1 MASIFMRI
9 DGNDTIKGSA
19 TVTDIG
25 GKKGFFALDSL
36 SWSAMR
42 NVTVDIG
49 NSDNSDGGMVALGE
63 IQCSKQLDGASPFLT
78 TFLFSPGDTGKTVE
92 IVFTKP
98 NRAGKGLIPYL
109 IFTIE
114 NARISNYSISG
125 SDGTQPNESFAMTY
139 STIAQTYYVEA
150 EGGKVEKSAEVAFDT
165 KIAELTSQA
174 DLK

>member
-1 MASIFMRI
+1 MASIYMRI

-42 NVTVDIG
+42 NVSVDIG
-49 NSDNSDGGMVALGE
+49 NADNGDGGMVALGE
-63 IQCSKQLDGASPFLT
+63 IQCFLT
-78 TFLFSPGDTGKTVE
+78 TFLFAPGETGKTVE

-109 IFTIE
+109 IVTTE
-114 NARISNYSISG
+114 NSRISQYSVSG
-125 SDGTQPNESFAMTY
+125 NDGTQPNESFSMTY
-139 STIAQTYYVEA
+139 STIAQTYYVES
-150 EGGKVEKSAEVAFDT
+150 EGGKVEKSAEVTFDT
-165 KIAELTSQA
+165 QIAELTSQA

>member
-1 MASIFMRI
+1 MASIYMRI

-25 GKKGFFALDSL
+25 GKKGFFALDSM

-49 NSDNSDGGMVALGE
+49 NADNNDGGMVALGE
-63 IQCSKQLDGASPFLT
+63 IQCSKQLDGASPYIT
-78 TFLFSPGDTGKTVE
+78 TFLYAPGEAGKKIE

-109 IFTIE
+109 IVTLE
-114 NARISNYSISG
+114 NARISSYSISG
-125 SDGTQPNESFAMTY
+125 SDGSQPGENFAMTY
-139 STIAQTYYVEA
+139 STHAQTYYVEA
-150 EGGKVEKSAEVAFDT
+150 EGGKVEKAAEVTFDTTSAE
-165 KIAELTSQA
+165 ITSQA

>member
-19 TVTDIG
+19 TVADIG
-25 GKKGFFALDSL
+25 GKKGFFAIDSM

-42 NVTVDIG
+42 NVSVDIG

-78 TFLFSPGDTGKTVE
+78 TFLFSPGETGKKIE

-98 NRAGKGLIPYL
+98 SRSGKGLVPYL
-109 IFTIE
+109 IVTLE
-114 NARISNYSISG
+114 NARISSYSIAG
-125 SDGTQPNESFAMTY
+125 SDGSQPSENYSMTY
-139 STIAQTYYVEA
+139 ATISQTYYVEA
-150 EGGKVEKSAEVAFDT
+150 EGGKIEKAAEVAFNT
-165 KIAELTSQA
+165 QTAEITSQA

>member
-1 MASIFMRI
+1 MASIYMRI

-36 SWSAMR
+36 AWSGVR

-49 NSDNSDGGMVALGE
+49 NADNSDGGMVALGDV
-63 IQCSKQLDGASPFLT
+63 QCSKQLDGASPFLT
-78 TFLFSPGDTGKTVE
+78 TFLFAPGEEGKKIE

-98 NRAGKGLIPYL
+98 NRAGKGLVPYL
-109 IFTIE
+109 IITLE
-114 NARISNYSISG
+114 NARISSYNISG
-125 SDGTQPNESFAMTY
+125 GDGNQPSETFAMTY
-139 STIAQTYYVEA
+139 ATIAQTYYVES
-150 EGGKVEKSAEVAFDT
+150 EGGKVEKAAEVTFDT
-165 KIAELTSQA
+165 TIAELTSQA

>member
-1 MASIFMRI
+1 MASIYMRI

-19 TVTDIG
+19 TVAEIG

-49 NSDNSDGGMVALGE
+49 NADNSDGGMVALGE
-63 IQCSKQLDGASPFLT
+63 VQCSKQLDGASPFLT

-98 NRAGKGLIPYL
+98 NRGGKGLIPYL
-109 IFTIE
+109 IISIE
-114 NARISNYSISG
+114 NSRISNYSVSG
-125 SDGTQPNESFAMTY
+125 SDGIQPSENFAMTY
-139 STIAQTYYVEA
+139 STIAHTYYVES
-150 EGGKVEKSAEVAFDT
+150 EGGKVDKAAEVAFDT
-165 KIAELTSQA
+165 QVAELTSQA

>member
-1 MASIFMRI
+1 MASIYMRI

-25 GKKGFFALDSL
+25 GKKGFFALDSM

-42 NVTVDIG
+42 NVSVDIG
-49 NSDNSDGGMVALGE
+49 NSDNNDGGMVALGE
-63 IQCSKQLDGASPFLT
+63 IQCSKQLDGASPFIT
-78 TFLFSPGDTGKTVE
+78 TFLYAPGETGKKIE

-109 IFTIE
+109 IVTLE
-114 NARISNYSISG
+114 NARISSYSISG
-125 SDGTQPNESFAMTY
+125 SDGSQPGENFAMTY
-139 STIAQTYYVEA
+139 STLAQTYYVEA
-150 EGGKVEKSAEVAFDT
+150 EGGKVEKAAEVTFDT
-165 KIAELTSQA
+165 TTAEITSQA

>member
-1 MASIFMRI
+1 MASIYMRI

-19 TVTDIG
+19 TVAEIG
-25 GKKGFFALDSL
+25 GKKGFFAIDSL

-49 NSDNSDGGMVALGE
+49 NADNSDGGMVALGE

-92 IVFTKP
+92 VVFTKP
-98 NRAGKGLIPYL
+98 NRGGKGLIPYL
-109 IFTIE
+109 VIKIE
-114 NARISNYSISG
+114 NARISNYSVSG
-125 SDGTQPNESFAMTY
+125 SDGTQPSESYSMTY
-139 STIAQTYYVEA
+139 STIAHTYYVES
-150 EGGKVEKSAEVAFDT
+150 EGGKVDKAAEVAFDT
-165 KIAELTSQA
+165 QIAELTSQA